1 MTQESIQTRYT
12 LDPAL
17 ASATELEQAIS
28 RAIEANKQDFFPLL
42 ERLVDVGDSRVK
54 LSQKEPCGCWGW
66 NSTRLAPAALP
77 ALATNPT
84 FPRAAAL
91 STNTTST
98 RPAWPSPSTEISLF
112 SILSCPSSGT
122 STTRAT
128 PRLRSAS
135 CPSQKK
141 EPCRLLFQ

>member
-54 LSQKEPCGCWGW
+54 LSQKDPLRVLGVELDEARTGG
-66 NSTRLAPAALP
+66 TARLGYES
-77 ALATNPT
+77 N
-84 FPRAAAL
+84 
-91 STNTTST
+91 
-98 RPAWPSPSTEISLF
+98 F
-112 SILSCPSSGT
+112 SES
-122 STTRAT
+122 
-128 PRLRSAS
+128 
-135 CPSQKK
+135 
-141 EPCRLLFQ
+141 CRLIDEYDQHQTSVDFTLNGDQLVFDLELPIQWNFDN